1 MERVLGDLLII
12 AFALTLSVRLV
23 FLVYLRLLR
32 DNSNLSSDTPS
43 YSTSMKVKLA
53 VDWLIT
59 GPEFDNL
66 RTSKEISRN
75 KEML

>member
-1 MERVLGDLLII
+1 
-12 AFALTLSVRLV
+12 
-23 FLVYLRLLR
+23 
-32 DNSNLSSDTPS
+32 
-43 YSTSMKVKLA
+43 MKVKLA

-75 KEML
+75 KEITVFVEKAYLSLESRGSFM